1 MEEDMRLVD
10 ELKNTGVFYV
20 ATAEGDQPRVR
31 PFSSVTE
38 FEGNAYI
45 CTNNTKKVYAQ
56 IMQDAKV
63 EISGMAKDGTWL
75 RVQAV
80 LVRDDRDEARKAMLE
95 DPTGPKTLYTIG
107 DGIFEVFKLT
117 QIKALK
123 YSFTKEP
130 EEIA

>member
-1 MEEDMRLVD
+1 MRLVD

-20 ATAEGDQPRVR
+20 ATAEGNQPRVR

-56 IMQDAKV
+56 IMQNAKV

-123 YSFTKEP
+123 YSFAKEP